1 MLKLY
6 QFPFSHF
13 CEKACWALDVKQ
25 QPYHVVN
32 LLPALHLAWSR
43 RMASAS
49 SLPILRDGPYIVQD
63 SAAII
68 DYLELRWPHPAL
80 TPLDP
85 ACAAQACEWE
95 RWLGQEIG
103 VPLRLWFYYHVLP
116 QRDCAMSFLLRG
128 ASRGQGLVFQ
138 ALFGLIRHAM
148 LYKMRINPQ
157 SAAAALPQ
165 LERALD
171 TLEAALQ
178 GRDYLVGDAFSRADL
193 TAASLLWPM
202 LPWNGDETAMQA
214 CLPEVIRQ
222 WRQDFVRRPLYG
234 WLQRTYRLHR
244 PVSCVQ
250 P

>member
-1 MLKLY
+1 MLTLY

-13 CEKACWALDVKQ
+13 CEKACWALDRKR
-25 QPYHVVN
+25 QPYRVIN
-32 LLPALHLAWSR
+32 LLPALHLLWSQ

-49 SLPILRDGPYIVQD
+49 SLPILRDGAYIVQD
-63 SAAII
+63 SSAII
-68 DYLELRWPHPAL
+68 DYLDLRWPQQGL
-80 TPLDP
+80 TPTDVAL
-85 ACAAQACEWE
+85 ARQAREWE
-95 RWLGQEIG
+95 PWLGDEIG
-103 VPLRLWFYYHVLP
+103 VPLRLWFYSHVLR
-116 QRDCAMSFLLRG
+116 QRQYAMAFLLRG
-128 ASRGQGLVFQ
+128 ASRGQGVVFQ

-148 LYKMRINPQ
+148 FYKMQINPH
-157 SAAAALPQ
+157 SAVAALPR

-171 TLEAALQ
+171 TLEATLQ
-178 GRDYLVGDAFSRADL
+178 GREYLVGDTFSRADL

-222 WRQDFVRRPLYG
+222 WRQDFVQRPLYD

-244 PVSCVQ
+244 PVSCIQ